1 MRHSKKTLD
10 DIWDLCNKS
19 FAILFFEIIIV
30 AILIIALSGCTTI
43 TVTKPDA
50 TYSVTVPPF
59 VKADSVSISRDGDDW
74 TFDLNGGSTGDIEAI
89 TEAVTAG
96 VVRGMK

>member
-1 MRHSKKTLD
+1 MTEERKVLIEIRDSIRWGLTG
-10 DIWDLCNKS
+10 
-19 FAILFFEIIIV
+19 ILVFV
-30 AILIIALSGCTTI
+30 ALILIVMLSGCTTI

-74 TFDLNGGSTGDIEAI
+74 TFDLDGGSTGDIEAI